1 MSRDNGVNLALA
13 AMGLLAAASI
23 TANKRKQAPRLGGSI
38 NRHRSGSCSH
48 CGGPLKRGSMSKVER
63 INLTAEQQRA
73 KRRAEQTQFMSEGF
87 YVQRMDAK
95 AWFTATESDTM
106 RVVGKDA
113 VNLKRIQMEAMK
125 EILMAMGAT
134 EVQFSLSAAGK
145 KKKAKGQRVTA
156 ADYSVSK
163 GPSKVVGT
171 LDYSRARPLVAAVHR
186 ALWNKGVKRTISTGD
201 GGIENIPIMTLD
213 EVVESRI
220 KMDSAIK
227 VKSLPTAPVKVTGA
241 TWKKQFK
248 VAWFVASLYSQ
259 NVWTLHMLDNLK
271 PTLVPIMG
279 YGNDKGMV
287 DDLSYRLVLPERM
300 VDGRGNFLPKFKHLK
315 GIEGEGWKTALLS
328 ADVIA
333 KSKGGD
339 KNYRPKIKIFL
350 KRGGKVVPAR
360 LFNISDSG
368 RMNAQFQQGQSEVAL
383 FSKTSKMSA
392 PSFSLPA
399 GNPQAGG
406 TCIMAAKDP
415 ETGQEMDL
423 TICNKCYATN
433 NNYTYASSVYS
444 TSVRLGWVNECLDK
458 RNLSSQKGSLA
469 DKLTAAIIA
478 YAVLSTDGEYDFFD
492 SKKKVIVEQLN
503 PKTGK
508 KQQVKRSAKKLLKD
522 QKGRQTMEIGVWD
535 AAAKKIQ
542 TPSGG
547 LKKKMYANTT
557 PILRGAVSGMT
568 YKTTA
573 DFFADTLGSDGSGTI
588 CGFFRIHDAGDFT
601 VLRQNSYI
609 EAWNEIAANLPHVM
623 FWAPTRVWATNKKT
637 SKADRS
643 WLRNCLRWGA
653 ALEPQGS
660 RSLRRKLAAGLAGT
674 IKARIANYL
683 IVKTEDD
690 PEECS
695 DIIETLVEIED
706 SGGANTPGESG
717 GRLKETGQNNMMV
730 NYVPNPATVN
740 RLRRGAQLDNYS
752 IRPSS
757 LYVKTSTNPAFIPSV
772 SGLDAGSG
780 VNKIWRGEAS
790 ERELKANGIDPKS
803 YVPVFSC
810 DGQQAYQCPV
820 YSKSVVLDANNKPVP
835 DGKGGVEMAE
845 AASCQAAGCR
855 ACWLWPN
862 IPITYGAH

>member
-1 MSRDNGVNLALA
+1 
-13 AMGLLAAASI
+13 
-23 TANKRKQAPRLGGSI
+23 
-38 NRHRSGSCSH
+38 
-48 CGGPLKRGSMSKVER
+48 MSKTET
-63 INLTAEQQRA
+63 INLTYEQERA
-73 KRRAEQTQFMSEGF
+73 ARRAEQTQFMSESF

-95 AWFTATESDTM
+95 AWFTATESATK

-113 VNLKRIQMEAMK
+113 VNLKSVQMKAMRG
-125 EILMAMGAT
+125 ILMAMGAT
-134 EVQFSLSAAGK
+134 QVEFSLSGVGK

-156 ADYSVSK
+156 ADYSVSN

-171 LDYSRARPLVAAVHR
+171 LDYSKARPLVAAIHK
-186 ALWNKGVKRTISTGD
+186 ALWNKGMYRTISTGD
-201 GGIENIPIMTLD
+201 GGIENIPIMTID
-213 EVVESRI
+213 EVVDSKI
-220 KMDSAIK
+220 KMDKTIK
-227 VKSLPTAPVKVTGA
+227 VKSLPTAPVRVTGA

-248 VAWFVASLYSQ
+248 VSWFVASLYSQ
-259 NVWTLHMLDNLK
+259 NVWTLHMLDNLQ

-279 YGNDKGMV
+279 YGNDKGLV
-287 DDLSYRLVLPERM
+287 DDLNYRLVLPERM
-300 VDGRGNFLPKFKHLK
+300 VDGRGNLLPKFKHLK
-315 GIEGEGWKTALLS
+315 GIRGDGWKTALKS
-328 ADVIA
+328 ADVIT
-333 KSKGGD
+333 KREGGD
-339 KNYRPKIKIFL
+339 KNFRPKIKIFL
-350 KRGGKVVPAR
+350 KRGREVVPAS

-368 RMNAQFQQGQSEVAL
+368 RLNAQFQQGQSEVVL

-399 GNPQAGG
+399 GNPKAGG

-433 NNYTYASSVYS
+433 NNYTYASSVYN

-458 RNLSSQKGSLA
+458 RNLSSQEGSLA

-478 YAVLSTDGEYDFFD
+478 YAVLSTDGTYDAT
-492 SKKKVIVEQLN
+492 KKVTVEQLN

-508 KQQVKRSAKKLLKD
+508 KEKVKRQVGKLLKN

-547 LKKKMYANTT
+547 GRAKRFANST
-557 PILRGAVSGMT
+557 PILRGEMGGMT

-573 DFFADTLGSDGSGTI
+573 DFFADTIGSEGSGAI

-609 EAWNEIAANLPHVM
+609 EAWNQIAASLPHVI
-623 FWAPTRVWATNKKT
+623 FWAPTRVWATNKQT
-637 SKADRS
+637 NLTDRK
-643 WLRNCLRWGA
+643 WLRNCLKWGTR
-653 ALEPQGS
+653 LDPMGS
-660 RSLRRKLAAGLAGT
+660 RSLRKRLAAGMAGT
-674 IKARIANYL
+674 IRARIANYL
-683 IVKTEDD
+683 IVNTEDD
-690 PEECS
+690 PEECA
-695 DIIETLVEIED
+695 DIIESLVEIED

-717 GRLKETGQNNMMV
+717 GRISETGQNNMMV

-740 RLRRGAQLDNYS
+740 RLRRGAQLDNYT

-757 LYVKTSTNPAFIPSV
+757 LYVKTATNPAFIPSV

-780 VNKIWRGEAS
+780 VNKVWSSAAKPG
-790 ERELKANGIDPKS
+790 ELKKEGIDPKS
-803 YVPVFSC
+803 YIPVFSC
-810 DGQQAYQCPV
+810 DGKQAYQCPV
-820 YSKSVVLDANNKPVP
+820 YSKSVVLDAENKPVP
-835 DGKGGVEMAE
+835 LKGKKGEYEMAE

-855 ACWLWPN
+855 ACWLWPD